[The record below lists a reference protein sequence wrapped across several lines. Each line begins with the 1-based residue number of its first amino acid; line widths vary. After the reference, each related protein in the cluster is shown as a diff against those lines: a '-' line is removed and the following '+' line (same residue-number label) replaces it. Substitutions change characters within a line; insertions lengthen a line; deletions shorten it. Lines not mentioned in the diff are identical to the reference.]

1 MSGINIAE
9 FSPCKAGQALSLDV
23 LSFSE
28 ALRQTNAIYIYIY
41 IHIRTI
47 DTNKYKYQNK

>member
-1 MSGINIAE
+1 MSGINIDE
-9 FSPCKAGQALSLDV
+9 FSPCKAGQALSPDV

-28 ALRQTNAIYIYIY
+28 ALRQTNAIYIY